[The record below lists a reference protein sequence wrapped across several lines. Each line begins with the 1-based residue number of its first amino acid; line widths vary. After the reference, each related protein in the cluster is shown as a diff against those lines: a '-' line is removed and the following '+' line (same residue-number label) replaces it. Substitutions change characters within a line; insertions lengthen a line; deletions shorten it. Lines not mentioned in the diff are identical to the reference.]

1 MTNIDYSA
9 LNDFLFSLDMQE
21 VFSNTLIGF
30 EKESLRVNNS
40 EISDSPHPEK
50 LGSSLCNRY
59 ITTDFSEAQLELIT
73 PPIKGNEGSL
83 KILKEIHHY
92 VSSNI
97 GKEIIWPMSMPP
109 KLNSVKEIPIASFG
123 SSNEGMF
130 KHIYR
135 QGLASRYGTSMQ
147 SISGFHFNYSLP
159 PEIWSFFDGKK
170 NNHESIAIKS
180 DLYFNILRNIY
191 QMNWL
196 LIYLFGA
203 SPIID
208 QKLVTNKNDTF
219 ERIDEN
225 SLFLRNATSLRMSEY
240 GYSNLNRKGV
250 YISVNSLDDYVNA
263 LRYATTNKDIRF
275 EKLDKENIQ
284 LNQNI
289 FQIEAEFYATARAK
303 SNHTEL
309 KRPSANLLNHGVD
322 FIEIRSLD
330 LNPFSPVGIKKE
342 AILFLELF
350 LILSLTRDSRN
361 ISRARFN
368 EINQNDLLVAKHGRD
383 INQKLNNNGLNISI
397 KDWGNQILDM
407 MIPYAELM
415 DGDDNGYTDTI
426 NMMKS
431 SLNNPEETI
440 SARIID
446 SLVANNYSHL
456 EFGNKL
462 GENYKKQFLR
472 IDRKSNSF
480 WETLE
485 NETKQ
490 SLDKQSELEEMTER
504 GNTSFDEYKEEHFI
518 TQ

>member
-1 MTNIDYSA
+1 
-9 LNDFLFSLDMQE
+9 
-21 VFSNTLIGF
+21 
-30 EKESLRVNNS
+30 
-40 EISDSPHPEK
+40 
-50 LGSSLCNRY
+50 
-59 ITTDFSEAQLELIT
+59 
-73 PPIKGNEGSL
+73 
-83 KILKEIHHY
+83 
-92 VSSNI
+92 
-97 GKEIIWPMSMPP
+97 
-109 KLNSVKEIPIASFG
+109 
-123 SSNEGMF
+123 MF

-159 PEIWSFFDGKK
+159 AEIWSFFDGKK
-170 NNHESIAIKS
+170 NNRDTITIKS
-180 DLYFNILRNIY
+180 DLYFNIIRNIY

-196 LIYLFGA
+196 LLYLFGA

-208 QKLVTNKNDTF
+208 QKLIANKNESF

-240 GYSNLNRKGV
+240 GYSNLTRKGI
-250 YISVNSLDDYVNA
+250 YISINSLNEYANA
-263 LRYATTNKDIRF
+263 LRYATNNKDIRF
-275 EKLDKENIQ
+275 ENLAEGNIQ

-303 SNHTEL
+303 SNHTEI
-309 KRPSANLLNHGVD
+309 KRPSTNLLNHGVD

-342 AILFLELF
+342 AIFFLELF
-350 LILSLTRDSRN
+350 LILSLTRDSGN
-361 ISRARFN
+361 ISRERFN

-415 DGDDNGYTDTI
+415 DGDDNEYTDTI

-431 SLNNPEETI
+431 SLNNPDETI

-480 WETLE
+480 WEILE

-504 GNTSFDEYKEEHFI
+504 GNTSFDEYKEQHFI
-518 TQ
+518 T